1 MEGQYGDGY
10 ESLENKLIVMVVI
23 QWDTINSTSDLHVR

>member
-10 ESLENKLIVMVVI
+10 ESLENKCIVMVVT
-23 QWDTINSTSDLHVR
+23 QWDTINSTSVLPVR